1 MINKL
6 LGRFLRGLSNTMITA
21 APASWCRWGVEEMPE
36 SMKKL
41 R

>member
-1 MINKL
+1 MIKKIFGEIL
-6 LGRFLRGLSNTMITA
+6 KKISDSMITA
-21 APASWCRWGVEEMPE
+21 APASYGGIGIEEMPE

>member
-1 MINKL
+1 MIKKVLGAL
-6 LGRFLRGLSNTMITA
+6 LKKVSDSMITLS
-21 APASWCRWGVEEMPE
+21 PASYCGIGIEEMPE

>member
-1 MINKL
+1 MIKKI
-6 LGRFLRGLSNTMITA
+6 LGEFLKKISDSMITA
-21 APASWCRWGVEEMPE
+21 APASFGGAGIEEMPE